1 MVDLEKLKDLLD
13 DWSVGEVREILAYAD
28 SDKGFLDYLKEE
40 YDIDPEE
47 DWEDDEDC
55 FDDEDDSEDDYEDD
69 DDEDE
74 CEEVETPSLTDEE
87 KALADGIIDDIDNGR
102 YSISVIENVYPNHIV
117 SYIKDY
123 VD

>member
-1 MVDLEKLKDLLD
+1 MVDLEKLKNLLD
-13 DWSVGEVREILAYAD
+13 DWSIGEVREILAYAD

-55 FDDEDDSEDDYEDD
+55 FDDEDDS
-69 DDEDE
+69 DEDE
-74 CEEVETPSLTDEE
+74 YDEVETPSLTDEE
-87 KALADGIIDDIDNGR
+87 RTLADGIIDDIDNGR

-117 SYIKDY
+117 SYIKNY